1 MKKLI
6 TLLLATTLM
15 ISSLAAC
22 GSSEAVTAE
31 VIEIELTSE
40 EYAFGIDKECLSC
53 YNKYIKNLSNKGDFI
68 MKTTYIRLST
78 IQDVRNFV
86 EIVCMS
92 DIEIDLSSG
101 RYVVDAKSIMG
112 IFSLDLLNPILLT
125 AHTDDADDLFNKLAP
140 FIVTPEA

>member
-1 MKKLI
+1 
-6 TLLLATTLM
+6 
-15 ISSLAAC
+15 
-22 GSSEAVTAE
+22 
-31 VIEIELTSE
+31 
-40 EYAFGIDKECLSC
+40 
-53 YNKYIKNLSNKGDFI
+53 

-86 EIVCMS
+86 EIVCTS

-125 AHTDDADDLFNKLAP
+125 AHSDDTAALFDKLAP
-140 FIVTPEA
+140 FIVNPEA